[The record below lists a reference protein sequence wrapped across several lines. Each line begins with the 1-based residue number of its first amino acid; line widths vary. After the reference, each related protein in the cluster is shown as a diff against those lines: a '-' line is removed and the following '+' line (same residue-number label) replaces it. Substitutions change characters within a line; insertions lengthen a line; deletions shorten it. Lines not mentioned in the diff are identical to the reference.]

1 MILVTFGNITL
12 YIHSSFMNKYLLL
25 FITMFF
31 IGSAIGQRTSVLTQR
46 YSDHRIGWNDKE
58 TKLSSRNVDSAS
70 FGLLFSRTVDDQLYA
85 QPLIMANLFIGGT
98 NRNVVFVATVNNTV
112 YAYDAD
118 DTSHHFPLWEVN
130 LTPFGA
136 RVIRNTDMTGA
147 CGGNYNDFTGN
158 IGIVG
163 TPVIDTFT
171 KAIYM
176 ISRDIVN
183 STQQFEQYIHA
194 LDIYTGHEKPGSPQL
209 ITAAVR
215 GSGDGNPN
223 DTVYFDPQKAN
234 QRPALLLYNRTVYG
248 AWASHCDWQN
258 YHGWLIGFDD
268 STLTKKYVYNDSPDG
283 YEGGFWQ
290 SGEGPSVDDSG
301 YVYIISGNGSVGIN
315 GDLDN
320 IRGRGESLLKLRP
333 SGDTMETMDFFTPS
347 NYQYLE
353 DNDLD
358 YGTDGTLIIPGT
370 TLSVSGTKDG
380 FLYVLNTDHLGKY
393 SANDTGVVQQ
403 FYANAQN
410 VFPRSVHG
418 TPVYYKWSGVSD
430 TECVY
435 VWAATDTL
443 KQLFFDRSAGR
454 FDSSR
459 TLRGNIRLSQGTPGA
474 MLAASSNGK
483 TAGTGVLWAYHPN
496 SGDANQSLVPGRLDA
511 YDARDVR
518 RLLWSSQM
526 NPARDSIGIF
536 AKFSHPVVANGKV
549 YVGTFDGQLLVYG
562 LYREPYDTII
572 VRDTLQR
579 IDTVI
584 IRDTILSMDTIGR
597 IDTVVSQIIVRIVS
611 DTIDQNDSIRAI
623 YTIQIADTLFGTD
636 TLYITDSLAKYP
648 NGITDINK
656 DLVTARYYP
665 NPATGILTIEYSLPG
680 PVKDLSF
687 EFVDVYG
694 RTVMKVPITGAT
706 GHQALNINIEER
718 LCSGIYEL
726 VFSGTGVYQTIG
738 KLTKY

>member
-1 MILVTFGNITL
+1 
-12 YIHSSFMNKYLLL
+12 MNKYLLL
-25 FITMFF
+25 FISIFC
-31 IGSAIGQRTSVLTQR
+31 IHSVIAQRTSVLTQR

-58 TKLSSRNVDSAS
+58 TKLKATNVDSAS
-70 FGLLFSRTVDDQLYA
+70 FGLLFSRPVDDQLYA
-85 QPLIMANLFIGGT
+85 QPLIMANLQISGKK
-98 NRNVVFVATVNNTV
+98 RNVVFVATVNNTV

-130 LTPFGA
+130 LTPAGA

-147 CGGNYNDFTGN
+147 CGGNYTDFSGN

-171 KAIYM
+171 NAIYM
-176 ISRDIVN
+176 ISRDITN

-209 ITAAVR
+209 ITAAVQ

-223 DTVYFDPQKAN
+223 DTVYFDPQKEN
-234 QRPALLLYNRTVYG
+234 QRPALLLYNRTIYA

-268 STLTKKYVYNDSPDG
+268 STLRNKYVYNDSPDG

-290 SGEGPSVDDSG
+290 SGEGAAVDDSG
-301 YVYIISGNGSVGIN
+301 YIYIISGNGSVGAN
-315 GDLDN
+315 GDIN
-320 IRGRGESLLKLRP
+320 SVRGRGESLLKLKP
-333 SGDTMETMDFFTPS
+333 SGDTMETIDFFTPS

-353 DNDLD
+353 NNDLD

-370 TLSVSGTKDG
+370 TLSISGTKDG

-393 SANDTGVVQQ
+393 SANDTGVVQL

-418 TPVYYKWSGVSD
+418 TPIYYKWSGVSD

-443 KQLFFDRSAGR
+443 RQFFFDRSAGR
-454 FDSSR
+454 LDSSR
-459 TLRGNIRLSQGTPGA
+459 TLLDSIRLDQGTPGA
-474 MLAASSNGK
+474 MLAASSNG
-483 TAGTGVLWAYHPN
+483 TAAGTGVVWAYHPH
-496 SGDANQSLVPGRLDA
+496 SGDANQSLVPGQMDA

-518 RLLWSSQM
+518 KMLWSSQT
-526 NPARDSIGIF
+526 NPSRDSIGIF

-562 LYREPYDTII
+562 LYNEPYDTIVI
-572 VRDTLQR
+572 RDTLVH
-579 IDTVI
+579 INTI
-584 IRDTILSMDTIGR
+584 TIRDTVESMDTIGK
-597 IDTVVSQIIVRIVS
+597 IDTVTSQVIVRIVR
-611 DTIDQNDSIRAI
+611 DTTDQNDSILAI
-623 YTIQIADTLFGTD
+623 YTIQITDTLYGTD
-636 TLYITDSLAKYP
+636 TLVITDSLAKYP
-648 NGITDINK
+648 NGVIDVSK
-656 DLVTARYYP
+656 DLVNARYYP
-665 NPATGILTIEYSLPG
+665 NPATGLLTIEYSLSC
-680 PVKDLSF
+680 PVEDISL

-694 RTVMKVPITGAT
+694 RTVMKVPITNST
-706 GHQALNINIEER
+706 GHQILNIDIEKR
-718 LCSGIYEL
+718 LSSGIYEL
-726 VFSGTGVYQTIG
+726 IFSGAGIYQIIG
-738 KLTKY
+738 KLSKY